1 MDTVTIDGRSF
12 DAVSFPTAHSVVL
25 MIRGG
30 KGFLGCGYL
39 SVATADKTGD
49 ALAIVS
55 GVKNYDDMLK
65 AEVKAVSAAAAARFS
80 GRRRIGRGRRH
91 ERQRGVGEIGLT
103 RRPGMF
109 RPAVSSG
116 RRGRSNCFCRRR

>member
-65 AEVKAVSAAAAARFS
+65 AEVKAVSGIPDPSPVSTRGISFS
-80 GRRRIGRGRRH
+80 TRRRAGDAPSACRH
-91 ERQRGVGEIGLT
+91 R
-103 RRPGMF
+103 
-109 RPAVSSG
+109 RPAV
-116 RRGRSNCFCRRR
+116 

>member
-65 AEVKAVSAAAAARFS
+65 AEVRNWPDASAGHVQTGRFRWQAGQKQLLLPPTVILFN
-80 GRRRIGRGRRH
+80 GRPH
-91 ERQRGVGEIGLT
+91 FRQGCPP
-103 RRPGMF
+103 RP
-109 RPAVSSG
+109 
-116 RRGRSNCFCRRR
+116 

>member
-65 AEVKAVSAAAAARFS
+65 AEVKAVSAAAAALGVTVGMS
-80 GRRRIGRGRRH
+80 GK
-91 ERQRGVGEIGLT
+91 EALVKL
-103 RRPGMF
+103 
-109 RPAVSSG
+109 A
-116 RRGRSNCFCRRR
+116 

>member
-1 MDTVTIDGRSF
+1 MDTVTMDGRSF

-65 AEVKAVSAAAAARFS
+65 AEVKAVSAAAAALGVAAGMS
-80 GRRRIGRGRRH
+80 GK
-91 ERQRGVGEIGLT
+91 EAL
-103 RRPGMF
+103 
-109 RPAVSSG
+109 AKLA
-116 RRGRSNCFCRRR
+116 

>member
-1 MDTVTIDGRSF
+1 MDKVTIDGRSY

-55 GVKNYDDMLK
+55 GVKTYDDMLN
-65 AEVKAVSAAAAARFS
+65 ASVKAVSAAAAPKFS
-80 GRRRIGRGRRH
+80 
-91 ERQRGVGEIGLT
+91 
-103 RRPGMF
+103 
-109 RPAVSSG
+109 
-116 RRGRSNCFCRRR
+116 RSHIVIFAFSLYNSNLG

>member
-39 SVATADKTGD
+39 SAGMSGKE
-49 ALAIVS
+49 ALA
-55 GVKNYDDMLK
+55 KL
-65 AEVKAVSAAAAARFS
+65 A
-80 GRRRIGRGRRH
+80 
-91 ERQRGVGEIGLT
+91 
-103 RRPGMF
+103 
-109 RPAVSSG
+109 
-116 RRGRSNCFCRRR
+116 